1 MRKLTVGTENIQ
13 LLEMLRTKCF
23 QSHENY
29 WLKEAF
35 IPSVIMDSR
44 QRFPALEVK
53 IKLSAMPLEGIALSV
68 VSFFLFAG
76 AASTKNCT
84 EHCYHKSAPLE
95 WGVTSWAA
103 YTPLEFLAEA
113 AQIHCAAGQGP
124 SALGFSPHIT
134 EIGGQLVANLGS
146 VNWWFSFKDE
156 SCKNEKILMGI
167 KNRNKKI
174 KTWWE
179 WK

>member
-124 SALGFSPHIT
+124 SAHRSQFHTSPKSGVRT
-134 EIGGQLVANLGS
+134 LQRWGQ
-146 VNWWFSFKDE
+146 
-156 SCKNEKILMGI
+156 
-167 KNRNKKI
+167 
-174 KTWWE
+174 
-179 WK
+179 